1 MSQFHLILSVL
12 KVIPDSRFISVC
24 NKIISHDRVDIITIE
39 AWCNRIRFEQIF
51 DNIEYIDSQPFYEHV
66 MMQKKGVRKS
76 NMSLIVHEL
85 GWSELMNFYD
95 RNSYGALSDAET
107 LCLLSTSESLIKRYL
122 GWKHFQLL
130 LRSNPFPVVSMR
142 TQSVK

>member
-51 DNIEYIDSQPFYEHV
+51 DNIEYQPLCY
-66 MMQKKGVRKS
+66 
-76 NMSLIVHEL
+76 
-85 GWSELMNFYD
+85 
-95 RNSYGALSDAET
+95 DAEEG
-107 LCLLSTSESLIKRYL
+107 CQKV
-122 GWKHFQLL
+122 KH
-130 LRSNPFPVVSMR
+130 VSDSSR
-142 TQSVK
+142 TGMV

>member
-1 MSQFHLILSVL
+1 MGKGRKRVKLNSREQAKCPIPNCSVVGRYGDYWSL
-12 KVIPDSRFISVC
+12 VQQKQIWT
-24 NKIISHDRVDIITIE
+24 DI
-39 AWCNRIRFEQIF
+39 WR
-51 DNIEYIDSQPFYEHV
+51 DGVEYIDSQPFYEHV
-66 MMQKKGVRKS
+66 IMKKKGIRKS

-107 LCLLSTSESLIKRYL
+107 LCLLSTSKSLIKRYL

-130 LRSNPFPVVSMR
+130 LRSNSFPVVSMR